1 MKSLTLPND
10 GYIVG
15 SLTGDLFESLLEEGL
30 RCENN
35 KSVSTGLRTP
45 DGVETCPH
53 YGVSIEN
60 CKKLYEFLTPFITAH
75 MEEFPYIKSI
85 GLLSSD
91 CPITFGEPWF
101 NLQKPNNYLPMHM
114 HDGVLSYSIWLQ
126 LPVSSEFIFSYAT
139 ITGRMSD
146 YRINLTPTDS
156 GKFLLFPSTL
166 NHAVHPFTSDDPNE
180 TRIVLSGN
188 ILFQGVAEL
197 INSNQINNFT

>member
-1 MKSLTLPND
+1 MKSLSLPND

-15 SLTGDLFESLLEEGL
+15 NLTGDLFESLLEEGL
-30 RCENN
+30 RCETN
-35 KSVSTGLRTP
+35 KSVSTGLKTP

-53 YGVSIEN
+53 YGVSTEN
-60 CKKLYEFLTPFITAH
+60 CEKLFNFLTPFITAH

-139 ITGRMSD
+139 ITNISAETIDVSNLRILNT
-146 YRINLTPTDS
+146 YTINLS
-156 GKFLLFPSTL
+156 GQDFDINDISLKLF
-166 NHAVHPFTSDDPNE
+166 FT
-180 TRIVLSGN
+180 I
-188 ILFQGVAEL
+188 
-197 INSNQINNFT
+197 

>member
-1 MKSLTLPND
+1 MNPQYLPND
-10 GYIVG
+10 GYVA
-15 SLTGDLFESLLEEGL
+15 STLTADLFESLLEEGL

-35 KSVSTGLRTP
+35 KTVSTGLQTP

-53 YGVSIEN
+53 YGVSEEN
-60 CKKLYEFLTPFITAH
+60 CEKLFAFLASYVEAY
-75 MEEFPYIKSI
+75 MEQFPYIKSI
-85 GLLSSD
+85 GILSSD
-91 CPITFGEPWF
+91 CPLTFGEPWF
-101 NLQKPNNYLPMHM
+101 NLQKPNHYLPMHM

-126 LPVSSEFIFSYAT
+126 LPASSEFIFSYAT
-139 ITGRMSD
+139 ITGKSSD

-166 NHAVHPFTSDDPNE
+166 NHAVHPFKSDDPNE